1 MTITSDGNGN
11 IAMFNG
17 GRADSYH
24 VFENGKYRGRL
35 DQVMIENFLTP
46 AKWDKEFT
54 FIFHVKPVGDF
65 PNQWFRADG
74 TPMRSGDVPKA
85 YIAMATL
92 VS

>member
-1 MTITSDGNGN
+1 MTISSDDDD
-11 IAMFNG
+11 ISMFNG
-17 GRADSYH
+17 GRAEEYH

-54 FIFHVKPVGDF
+54 FIFHTKKPENHMF
-65 PNQWFRADG
+65 QWFRADG

>member
-1 MTITSDGNGN
+1 MTISSDNGDN
-11 IAMFNG
+11 ISLFNG
-17 GRADSYH
+17 GRAQDYH

-35 DQVMIENFLTP
+35 DKVMVENFLTP
-46 AKWDKEFT
+46 TKLDKEFT
-54 FIFHVKPVGDF
+54 FIFHTKVEDGHLF
-65 PNQWFRADG
+65 QWFRADG